1 MKNRKLFAVILV
13 VIMILT
19 MIGCGK
25 KSESALNDSVSEEQ
39 DVTDEV
45 ITPTEIE
52 TTTSDEF
59 YGKFKDY
66 SEYVE
71 LGKYSRMDI
80 MVNPASDGDF
90 QKQQMEYQRN
100 VWDRVMDNCKILG
113 YPEEQ
118 LDKFVEILE
127 KYLKENGMEDE
138 ETLKVEALKLAKED
152 LGYIMIAMEIAKKE
166 GITVTEETYNEYAK
180 RYSDNIGFDSVE
192 TFKEIYGRDYIMGNI
207 VLEFVCIW
215 LYDNNT
221 LVERIW

>member
-71 LGKYSRMDI
+71 LGNYSGMDI
-80 MVNPASDGDF
+80 MVNPISDSDV
-90 QKQQMEYQRN
+90 QKQQTEYQKNIWSRIL
-100 VWDRVMDNCKILG
+100 DNCKILG

-152 LGYIMIAMEIAKKE
+152 LGYILIAMEIAKKE

-180 RYSDNIGFDSVE
+180 RYADNIGFASVE
-192 TFKEIYGRDYIMGNI
+192 TF
-207 VLEFVCIW
+207 
-215 LYDNNT
+215 
-221 LVERIW
+221 